1 MGGLLAIIRLS
12 ITVSNAECL
21 IAELVRD
28 KRVFASTEVTKA
40 ANSLTSCVPSL
51 PTPKITKNGK
61 NILHVYATDQGL
73 ARTRTGD
80 LSQLILVNPKRES

>member
-51 PTPKITKNGK
+51 PTPRSPKMAKTYCMCMQQTRV
-61 NILHVYATDQGL
+61 LPGL
-73 ARTRTGD
+73 EPGTSR
-80 LSQLILVNPKRES
+80 N